1 MDRILTWESGGSLDS
16 LKLYSVAVYFI
27 FSVINDGPKQ
37 KCLTTQS
44 IDEFPVYA
52 KTCQDHE
59 PTRLTHNKK
68 ADDDRVPVETVA

>member
-16 LKLYSVAVYFI
+16 LKLYSVAVLF

-44 IDEFPVYA
+44 IGEFP
-52 KTCQDHE
+52 CM
-59 PTRLTHNKK
+59 
-68 ADDDRVPVETVA
+68 